1 MQRKRKSSEL
11 EPKSDDDDTDD
22 SESRSRSESE
32 KEQVVRK
39 AGGESKKR
47 KQASVSD
54 SDSVLLKN
62 IANFA
67 HTINGELIPT
77 AYAQLDTDLHEGGA
91 AKKLRDEM
99 YLRILSALNIPDARE
114 NPPSSSDDGIRKRL
128 RLIKANLQTVDQVRA
143 LFTSYFP
150 SCIALIAIEIFG
162 STHGR
167 PFERASTICF
177 WGLSLAMTQSI
188 AISWSR
194 LGCRQQHLEPAR
206 ML

>member
-1 MQRKRKSSEL
+1 MQRKR
-11 EPKSDDDDTDD
+11 KSDDDDTDD
-22 SESRSRSESE
+22 SESRSESE

-39 AGGESKKR
+39 ANGESKKR

-67 HTINGELIPT
+67 HTINAELIPT

-91 AKKLRDEM
+91 AKKLRDEI
-99 YLRILSALNIPDARE
+99 YLRTLSALNIPDARE

-167 PFERASTICF
+167 PFEGASTLCF
-177 WGLSLAMTQSI
+177 WGLSLAMMQSI
-188 AISWSR
+188 AISLWP
-194 LGCRQQHLEPAR
+194 LGCRQQRPDPAR

>member
-1 MQRKRKSSEL
+1 MQRKRN
-11 EPKSDDDDTDD
+11 SDDED
-22 SESRSRSESE
+22 SESRSESE
-32 KEQVVRK
+32 QEQVVRK
-39 AGGESKKR
+39 AGGGSKKR

-54 SDSVLLKN
+54 SGSVLLKN
-62 IANFA
+62 ISTYA
-67 HTINGELIPT
+67 HTINGEYIPT
-77 AYAQLDTDLHEGGA
+77 AYALMDTDLHEGGS
-91 AKKLRDEM
+91 AKKPRDEI
-99 YLRILSALNIPDARE
+99 YLSTLSALNIPDARE

-167 PFERASTICF
+167 PFERASTTCF